1 MISNEDYARLIA
13 PWQAFYDETYK
24 RNYFFNSETQES
36 VWVLPQEVSA
46 RIQEFYED
54 QLGDELEETNNV
66 AKYVPASERMS
77 KDNSEVLKRPA
88 RKQVE
93 TSIAK
98 SFAYQQGDEEYNIWY
113 DKYQSEKR
121 DKEREAAPTRCE
133 PEVDAGYT
141 KADKMEKFS
150 AYFCL
155 HFARGCCCEGANCK
169 YYHRIPTFEEC
180 DQIDQAKDIFGRPRF
195 STHREDMDGI
205 GSFLK
210 DTRTIGVTDFKM
222 PGGNDPIASM
232 YEILWR
238 HFSPWGDIEDINLH
252 PGKGVAYIKYVHRC
266 MAEFAKFAMQNQ
278 ALDSDEILIIKWVA
292 EDDDEEKKETE
303 KGKKGDKK
311 KKNRRPQKDQKD
323 QKEKTETKQ
332 VDDTYGSGYGKEGEL
347 DLNNGEEQILKH
359 RKKEIESSVN
369 MMSDVLKRIEARNQG
384 QEEEESAFDENG
396 NLRLDLNTGGN
407 QGAGPKSNYYNP
419 NYGYV
424 NPESNNAPLF

>member
-1 MISNEDYARLIA
+1 MISNEDYAKLIA

-24 RNYFFNSETQES
+24 RNYFYNTETQES
-36 VWVLPQEVSA
+36 VWALPQEVND
-46 RIQEFYED
+46 RIQEYYED
-54 QLGDELEETNNV
+54 QLGEVFEETNNV

-93 TSIAK
+93 QSIAK

-150 AYFCL
+150 AYFCF
-155 HFARGCCCEGANCK
+155 HFARGCCAEGANCK

-252 PGKGVAYIKYVHRC
+252 PGKGTAYIKYAHRC

-278 ALDSDEILIIKWVA
+278 ALDSDEILVIKWVA
-292 EDDDEEKKETE
+292 EEGDEDEKKAGE

-311 KKNRRPQKDQKD
+311 KRRRPQKEQT
-323 QKEKTETKQ
+323 EKKTYQEETFEA
-332 VDDTYGSGYGKEGEL
+332 GYGKEGEL
-347 DLNNGEEQILKH
+347 NLDNEEEQILKH

-369 MMSDVLKRIEARNQG
+369 MMSEVLKRIEQRNQG
-384 QEEEESAFDENG
+384 AGDDEDAFDENG
-396 NLRLDLNTGGN
+396 NLKVDENKDGTHGEG
-407 QGAGPKSNYYNP
+407 QKGVYYHP
-419 NYGYV
+419 SYGYV